1 MGKHLLRSTVIAL
14 VLALSACAA
23 PLPAPPPDNKGI
35 AFALMGDAP
44 YNAAEIEQLD
54 MLIDDLNRQ
63 ELAFVVHVGDI
74 TSGRGPCTDEYFQAR
89 LAQFNRI
96 RHPFI
101 LIPGDNDWLDCRRS
115 GMDPTERLAR
125 FRQLFEAGDSSLGA
139 RPMRLERPSV
149 PHADFREHMR
159 WEAGNV
165 LFVTLNVQGGNNN
178 RGNNPAPGDEFRQRM
193 AAVHAWLDEAERI
206 AIQKKMAGM
215 VILIQANPD
224 FEETWLKRTRPG
236 APDGFADFRD
246 RLRLLSARFG
256 KPILFVH
263 GDTHRFQLDQPLK
276 DASGAVL
283 RNFTRVEVWG
293 SPWVRWTR
301 ASLHPGAAV
310 PFYVAPAQ

>member
-1 MGKHLLRSTVIAL
+1 MILKALRATILAL

-23 PLPAPPPDNKGI
+23 PLPQPSDKGI
-35 AFALMGDAP
+35 PFGLMGDVP
-44 YNAAEIEQLD
+44 YNAAEVEQLD

-74 TSGRGPCTDEYFQAR
+74 TSGQGPCTDEWFQAR

-96 RHPFI
+96 RHPFVV
-101 LIPGDNDWLDCRRS
+101 IPGDNDWLDCRRS

-139 RPMRLERPSV
+139 RPMRVERPSGQY
-149 PHADFREHMR
+149 ADFREHMR

-178 RGNNPAPGDEFRQRM
+178 RGNSPAPADEFRQRM
-193 AAVHAWLDEAERI
+193 AAVYAWLNESERI
-206 AIQKKMAGM
+206 AVQKKLAGL

-224 FEETWLKRTRPG
+224 FEDTWLKRTRPG

-246 RLRLLSARFG
+246 ALRALSVRFA
-256 KPILFVH
+256 KPILLVH
-263 GDTHRFQLDQPLK
+263 GDTHRFKLDQPLK

-293 SPWVRWTR
+293 SPWMRSTR